1 MTIIGFNFVLY
12 IHLFNFSDDMF
23 FIIDTDVDSADG
35 GGSSG
40 KIKRS
45 AEQGTPLYKC
55 YTNDLGLLR
64 HHLFIL
70 KCV

>member
-1 MTIIGFNFVLY
+1 MIIIGFNFVLY

-45 AEQGTPLYKC
+45 AEQGTPANTKHLYNI
-55 YTNDLGLLR
+55 YTMLDQR
-64 HHLFIL
+64 
-70 KCV
+70 